1 MTDPESRKKHNASV
15 RAYDIRMGRYG
26 TGRAKKRLVETVEK
40 QRQLIANGNIHA

>member
-15 RAYDIRMGRYG
+15 RAYDIRIGQYG
-26 TGRAKKRLVETVEK
+26 TGRVETVEK